1 MPDHQ
6 ELTFQSLVLRLHR
19 FWADYGCVI
28 WHPYHTE
35 VGAGTMNPATVLR
48 VLGPEPWRVAYV
60 EPSIRPDDARYGE
73 NPNRMQLFYQYQVVL
88 KPDPGDPQ
96 EAYLRSLVD
105 LGVDPERHD
114 LRFVEDNW
122 ESPALGAWGLGWEVW
137 LDGQEITQYTYFQ
150 QAGGIPLDPPS
161 VEITYGLERILM
173 TLQGVDHFS
182 KVRWNR
188 DYTYGDLN
196 LLAEKEFSRYYFE
209 LADVERLWALFE
221 EYEAEALRCLADGL
235 IIPAHDYVLKCSH
248 AFNILDS
255 RGAIGVTER
264 AGMFG
269 RMRELARRVSE
280 AYLDQRR
287 ELGFPWSIERVDRSP
302 IEMDAGPTG
311 TGPGDA
317 APLLVEIGTEELPAG
332 DLTAAVEQL
341 QRRVPGMLADLR
353 LDHEGV
359 RVMGTPRRLV
369 VFAQSLAFHQT
380 ETVDEIKGPP
390 AGRAYDREGNPTRAA
405 IGFAESKGVPVDEL
419 QVRRIGEG
427 EYVVAEVRAPG
438 LPAAEVL
445 SNALPDLMMEL
456 NFEKAMR
463 WNWSEVAFSRPIR
476 WLLAMHGGRRVPFE
490 FAGLQSGRTSRS
502 LRFHQPESMEFESAS
517 DYFQALEEQGIILD
531 IDERRER
538 IWEQITALAQ
548 EAGGEIPE
556 DADLLREVTNLVEK
570 PAALRGSFDEEYLDL
585 PPQVLIAVMKK
596 HQRYFPVAAEDG
608 LLPYF
613 VAVRNGGYE
622 HIDEVRRGNEAV
634 IRARFADAAYF
645 IQQDLARPLSEYV
658 PRLSTLTF
666 QTELGSM
673 LDKMER
679 LQRLVPRLAPAL
691 GLSSEERKVASAAAR
706 LCRADLVTHMVV
718 EMTSLQGEMGRYYA
732 RQSGETPEVA
742 QAIFES
748 YLPRQGGD
756 QLPQSRA
763 GLAVAVAD
771 RLDTLVGLFAVG
783 LQPSGAKDPFALRRT
798 AIGLVQILVEAGQRF
813 DLRDGLSEAASGLPI
828 EVPVGVLEGCLEFVA
843 ARQRALLLVE
853 EHRYD
858 AVGAV
863 LAEQGNDPTGADQA
877 VKELEVW
884 IARPDWDRILQAYA
898 RCARITREV
907 GELPS
912 PDPDRIIEKETHRL
926 YQALQRAQEAPRSP
940 GSVQDLLTAF
950 EPMIPAISSF
960 FDEVLVMDEDPLLRQ
975 NRLALLRQVVS
986 LADGVVDLSQL
997 EGF

>member
-1 MPDHQ
+1 
-6 ELTFQSLVLRLHR
+6 
-19 FWADYGCVI
+19 
-28 WHPYHTE
+28 
-35 VGAGTMNPATVLR
+35 MNPATVLR
-48 VLGPEPWRVAYV
+48 VLGPEPWKVAYV

-96 EAYLRSLVD
+96 EVYLRSLVD

-150 QAGGIPLDPPS
+150 QAGGITLDPPS

-182 KVRWNR
+182 KVRWNGEH
-188 DYTYGDLN
+188 TYGDLN

-209 LADVERLWALFE
+209 LADVERLWVLFG

-264 AGMFG
+264 AGMFA
-269 RMRELARRVSE
+269 RMRDLARQVSE

-287 ELGFPWSIERVDRSP
+287 ELGFPWSIDRDDRSP
-302 IEMDAGPTG
+302 MGKEAGAIDAGPG
-311 TGPGDA
+311 EA

-341 QRRVPGMLADLR
+341 RGRVPGMLAELR
-353 LDHEGV
+353 LKSKGIQ
-359 RVMGTPRRLV
+359 VMGTPRRLV
-369 VFAQSLAFHQT
+369 VFVESLSFHQR
-380 ETVDEIKGPP
+380 ETVEEIKGPP
-390 AGRAYDREGNPTRAA
+390 ADRAYDEDGNPTRAA
-405 IGFAESKGVPVDEL
+405 LGFAESKGIPVEEL
-419 QVRRIGEG
+419 KVRRIGEG

-438 LPAAEVL
+438 LSAAEVL
-445 SNALPDLMMEL
+445 SEALPDLITEL
-456 NFEKAMR
+456 TFEKAMR
-463 WNWSEVAFSRPIR
+463 WNWTEVAFSRPIR
-476 WLLAMHGGRRVPFE
+476 WLLAMHGGRRIPFE
-490 FAGLQSGRTSRS
+490 YAGLQTGIRSRS
-502 LRFHQPESMEFESAS
+502 LRFHRPESMEFESAS
-517 DYFQALEEQGIILD
+517 DYFQALAGQGVILD
-531 IDERRER
+531 IEERRER

-548 EAGGEIPE
+548 EVGGEIPE
-556 DADLLREVTNLVEK
+556 DMELLCEVANLVEK
-570 PAALRGSFDEEYLDL
+570 PTALRGSFDEEYLDL
-585 PPQVLIAVMKK
+585 PSQVLIAVMKK
-596 HQRYFPVAAEDG
+596 HQRCFPVAAGDG

-613 VAVRNGGYE
+613 VAVRNGGHE
-622 HIDEVRRGNEAV
+622 HLDEVRRGNEAV

-658 PRLSTLTF
+658 PRLSKLTF
-666 QTELGSM
+666 QADLGSM

-691 GLSSEERKVASAAAR
+691 RLSPQDLQLALAAAR

-732 RQSGETPEVA
+732 RQSGEPPEVA

-748 YLPRQGGD
+748 YLPRHGGD
-756 QLPQSRA
+756 HLPRSKP

-798 AIGLVQILVEAGQRF
+798 SIGLVQILVEAGQRF
-813 DLRDGLSEAASGLPI
+813 DLRDGLKEAASGLPI
-828 EVPVGVLEGCLEFVA
+828 EAPDDVLEGCLEFIV
-843 ARQRALLLVE
+843 ARQRALLLAE
-853 EHRYD
+853 GHRYD
-858 AVGAV
+858 AVDAV
-863 LAEQGNDPTGADQA
+863 LTEQGNDPTGADQA
-877 VKELEVW
+877 VKQLEAW
-884 IARPDWDRILQAYA
+884 IERPDWDRILQAYA
-898 RCARITREV
+898 RCARITRDV
-907 GELPS
+907 GELPP
-912 PDPDRIIEKETHRL
+912 PDPDRFIEGETRRL
-926 YQALQRAQEAPRSP
+926 HLALLEAQHAPRSL
-940 GSVQDLLTAF
+940 GSVYDLLSAF
-950 EPMIPAISSF
+950 EPMIPAITSF
-960 FDEVLVMDEDPLLRQ
+960 FDEVLVMDDDPLLRQ
-975 NRLALLRQVVS
+975 NRLALLRQVVA
-986 LADGVVDLSQL
+986 LADDVVDLSQL